1 MKKIIKKI
9 NIMETKKEI
18 KNIIAEHREE
28 LKKGTM
34 GYHSC
39 GRNIYLTG
47 YDYVRVYIWGYAIE
61 ISLHLDNSELCV
73 FYKDGSIND
82 LDGVWRKFRNAFKK
96 SIAEEEEFG
105 RDAKFLAKLKEL
117 YSLL

>member
-1 MKKIIKKI
+1 MGI
-9 NIMETKKEI
+9 KKEI
-18 KNIIAEHREE
+18 RNIIAEHREE
-28 LKKGTM
+28 MKKGTM

-47 YDYVRVYIWGYAIE
+47 NDYVRVYIFGTGIE
-61 ISLHLDNSELCV
+61 LSLHLDNSELCV

-82 LDGVWRKFRNAFKK
+82 LDGVWRKFRYAFKK
-96 SIAEEEEFG
+96 YIAKEEEYG
-105 RDAKFLAKLKEL
+105 NDKAFLAKLKEL

>member
-1 MKKIIKKI
+1 M
-9 NIMETKKEI
+9 NTKKEI
-18 KNIIAEHREE
+18 KKIIAEHSAE

-39 GRNIYLTG
+39 ARNIYLTDK
-47 YDYVRVYIWGYAIE
+47 DYVRVYIFGTGIE
-61 ISLHLDNSELCV
+61 ISLHLDNSELCA

-82 LDGVWRKFRNAFKK
+82 LDGVWRRFRNAFKK
-96 SIAEEEEFG
+96 YIAKEEEYG
-105 RDAKFLAKLKEL
+105 NDKAFLTKLKEL

>member
-1 MKKIIKKI
+1 MG
-9 NIMETKKEI
+9 TKKEI
-18 KNIIAEHREE
+18 KKIIAEHSAE

-34 GYHSC
+34 GYNSC

-47 YDYVRVYIWGYAIE
+47 NDYVRVYIFGYGIE
-61 ISLHLDNSELCV
+61 LSLHLANSELCM
-73 FYKDGSIND
+73 FYRGGSIND
-82 LDGVWRKFRNAFKK
+82 LDRVWRKFRNAFKK

-105 RDAKFLAKLKEL
+105 RNEEFLGKLKEL

>member
-1 MKKIIKKI
+1 MNTKKKIRD
-9 NIMETKKEI
+9 
-18 KNIIAEHREE
+18 IIAEHSAE

-47 YDYVRVYIWGYAIE
+47 YDYVRVYIWGYVIE
-61 ISLHLDNSELCV
+61 IGLHLANSELCV

-82 LDGVWRKFRNAFKK
+82 LDGVWRRFRYAFKK
-96 SIAEEEEFG
+96 YIAKEEEFG
-105 RDAKFLAKLKEL
+105 CDEEFLARLKEV

>member
-1 MKKIIKKI
+1 
-9 NIMETKKEI
+9 METKKEI
-18 KNIIAEHREE
+18 RNIIAEHREE
-28 LKKGTM
+28 LKKGTI

-47 YDYVRVYIWGYAIE
+47 YDYVRVYIFGTGIE
-61 ISLHLDNSELCV
+61 LSLHLDNSELCV

-82 LDGVWRKFRNAFKK
+82 LDGAWRKFRYAFKK
-96 SIAEEEEFG
+96 YIAKEEEYG
-105 RDAKFLAKLKEL
+105 NDKAFLAKLKEL

>member
-1 MKKIIKKI
+1 MSTKKKIRD
-9 NIMETKKEI
+9 
-18 KNIIAEHREE
+18 IIAEHSAE

-34 GYHSC
+34 GYKSC
-39 GRNIYLTG
+39 GRNIYLTDK
-47 YDYVRVYIWGYAIE
+47 DYVRVYIFGTGIE
-61 ISLHLDNSELCV
+61 LSLHLDNSELCV

-105 RDAKFLAKLKEL
+105 RNEEFAEKLKEL
-117 YSLL
+117 YGLL